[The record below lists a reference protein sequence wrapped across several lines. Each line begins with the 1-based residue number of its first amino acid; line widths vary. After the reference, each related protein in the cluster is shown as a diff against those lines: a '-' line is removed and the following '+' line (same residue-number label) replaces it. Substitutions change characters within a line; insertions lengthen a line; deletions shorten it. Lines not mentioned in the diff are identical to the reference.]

1 MTLCYHTSVD
11 LIKKSKL
18 HMRVRCVCL
27 IIIFFG
33 LSGLIT
39 GCGEEDITEPE
50 EEMAEPEEE
59 IDEPE
64 EPCMQEGP
72 PTDHLTVTPAQGTVI
87 SSTQEF
93 TLTFD
98 TAFGQVIEVTANGIS
113 ATDTNAGGFSSVW
126 VVLLIFEPGTQGF
139 SVEWT
144 LSNGCVES
152 QAVGPYTVVADE
164 D

>member
-1 MTLCYHTSVD
+1 
-11 LIKKSKL
+11 
-18 HMRVRCVCL
+18 MRVRFVCFA
-27 IIIFFG
+27 IIFFG
-33 LSGLIT
+33 ALVLIT

-50 EEMAEPEEE
+50 EEMTEPEEE

-64 EPCMQEGP
+64 DPCLQKGP
-72 PTDHLTVTPAQGTVI
+72 PPASQFVIQPAAGAII

-98 TAFGQVIEVTANGIS
+98 TAFGKITEVTVNGIS
-113 ATDTNAGGFSSVW
+113 ATDTKAGGLFRSVW
-126 VVLLIFEPGTQGF
+126 VVSLILEPGTQGF

-144 LSNGCVES
+144 ESDGCTGA